1 MAALTLVEVDFVL
14 DLVDV
19 FSLFAED
26 FLVFFALFLEF
37 ALLFVVFIHKDGLV
51 SAVKLLLQLLLLFSE
66 LSDTVEVVSVL
77 LDAFSQLALRL
88 LKIAF
93 SFFFLKIAALINLGK
108 LCLQIQNYLR
118 WTAHF
123 QAVQVDEVA
132 EPEHPPL
139 VIVTLGCFQLFVLAM
154 HLVLLCLAV
163 IDNSLLILL
172 QQEALLLQISLTV

>member
-1 MAALTLVEVDFVL
+1 MAALTLIEVDFVL

-37 ALLFVVFIHKDGLV
+37 ALLLVVFIYEDGFV
-51 SAVKLLLQLLLLFSE
+51 GAVKLLLQLLLLFSE
-66 LSDTVEVVSVL
+66 LSDTVEIVRVL

-93 SFFFLKIAALINLGK
+93 SFFFLKITALINLGE
-108 LCLQIQNYLR
+108 LRLQIQDYLR
-118 WTAHF
+118 RTAHF

-132 EPEHPPL
+132 ESEHPAL

-163 IDNSLLILL
+163 ADNSLLVLL
-172 QQEALLLQISLTV
+172 EQEALLLQISLAV